1 MKPTTSTPF
10 FRLGPVLLAPTLST
24 YCQWSFDLGIFSQ
37 AFETAKVNPIFK
49 SGSREILGNYRPI
62 ALLSNLSKILEKR
75 IKIRFDILLSTNKVL
90 YANQYGFK
98 NNYNVNHALLYVVT
112 TCYDAVHCS
121 QHTALLFMNLC
132 KAFDRVSH
140 KVLLHKLHHYGICGP
155 ACALIEKLPY
165 L

>member
-1 MKPTTSTPF
+1 MEPTKSTPF

-62 ALLSNLSKILEKR
+62 ALLSNLSKILQKR

-112 TCYDAVHCS
+112 TYYDAVHCS
-121 QHTALLFMNLC
+121 QHTAF
-132 KAFDRVSH
+132 ARR
-140 KVLLHKLHHYGICGP
+140 
-155 ACALIEKLPY
+155 LIECHTKSYCISYTITAFADPHVLNRKITLP
-165 L
+165 LEANL